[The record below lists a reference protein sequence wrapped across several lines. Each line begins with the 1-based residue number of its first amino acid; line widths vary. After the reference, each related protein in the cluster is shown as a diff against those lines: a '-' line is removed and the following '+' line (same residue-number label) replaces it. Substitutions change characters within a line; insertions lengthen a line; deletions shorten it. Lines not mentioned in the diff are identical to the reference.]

1 MNPLPE
7 DAPRAGVIHRSHRHE
22 SRFTVVGNHLAQHPD
37 LSGLAVGV
45 ALYIQS
51 VPDGT
56 DVSVKALT
64 RRYREG
70 EIAIRRALNE
80 LVAAGYLERRRVPL
94 GAGRFATRT
103 IYYEKPGCGD
113 AAEQAVPPSARPAP
127 TAPAPPPPRP
137 ERPAPAEPAPP
148 AVAEPPAAVEPPEPP
163 PPTPAAPGPAR
174 VPAAPDGPPVTGPAA
189 EVLARL
195 RVADPRLLLSVR
207 DVNRLAP
214 AVDDWLARDATP
226 EQVIRTLTANLPPA
240 STPIHHPPRF
250 LEYRLT
256 ALLPPPLPAAA
267 PPPPR
272 PAPLR
277 SCEDCEK
284 AFRTHDP
291 KPRCADCTAKAAA

>member
-1 MNPLPE
+1 M
-7 DAPRAGVIHRSHRHE
+7 IHRSHRHE
-22 SRFTVVGNHLAQHPD
+22 SRFTVVGNHLAQHAE
-37 LSGLAVGV
+37 LSAAAVGL

-80 LVAAGYLERRRVPL
+80 LVAAGYLERRRVSL

-113 AAEQAVPPSARPAP
+113 AAQPPPAAP
-127 TAPAPPPPRP
+127 APAPPPPAQP
-137 ERPAPAEPAPP
+137 PLAAPAPAPPPPARPTPAEPQPP
-148 AVAEPPAAVEPPEPP
+148 AVPPAVVEPPAAIEFPT
-163 PPTPAAPGPAR
+163 PPTPAAPGHAR
-174 VPAAPDGPPVTGPAA
+174 TPAAPGGPPATGLAA
-189 EVLARL
+189 EILARL

-226 EQVIRTLTANLPPA
+226 EQVLRTLTANLPPA

-284 AFRTHDP
+284 AFRTYDP
-291 KPRCADCTAKAAA
+291 EPRCAECTAKAAA